1 MTQITIKP
9 MNVMIIDDEINSIH
23 VTRQRLKDLKY
34 KTTVVGEYTSP
45 VKGFKAI
52 QEKTHEMLKDVLKKI
67 PYDALVLSR
76 QGNLITVNLGKKDG
90 IEKGKVLTVIQIIK
104 EQRHPK
110 FGILIKTDKEILGK
124 IKLLKIDDNLSFGK
138 IIVEKEK
145 GAIQKHSKISGID
158 LAWIGVAVV

>member
-1 MTQITIKP
+1 
-9 MNVMIIDDEINSIH
+9 
-23 VTRQRLKDLKY
+23 
-34 KTTVVGEYTSP
+34 
-45 VKGFKAI
+45 
-52 QEKTHEMLKDVLKKI
+52 MLKDVLKKI

-145 GAIQKHSKISGID
+145 KIGGENQDVEMMMKPVIAKPD
-158 LAWIGVAVV
+158 DQEYNTLV